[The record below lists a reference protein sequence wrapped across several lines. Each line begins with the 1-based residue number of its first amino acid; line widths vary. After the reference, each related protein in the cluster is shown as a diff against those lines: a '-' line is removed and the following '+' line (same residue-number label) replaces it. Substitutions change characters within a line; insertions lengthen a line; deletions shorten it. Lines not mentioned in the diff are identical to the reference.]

1 MTDATTAADGR
12 HMAAALA
19 LSARH
24 LGRTWPNPS
33 VGCVLV
39 QEGRVV
45 GRAVTAV
52 GGRPH
57 AEALA
62 LERAGAA
69 AAGAVAYVTLEP
81 CAHDGDL
88 RHRRGPSCAQA
99 LAAAGVARVVA
110 PFADPDPRTASAGF
124 RRLRE
129 AGVEVAVG
137 CMAEEAERLHA
148 GFLSRLARGRPL
160 VTLKVAASLDG
171 RVATAKGASRWITGE
186 ASRRQG
192 HALRAGHDA
201 VMVGSGTV
209 LADDPALTCRLEGL
223 AAASPVRVVADG
235 RLRLPEDAKLVR
247 TAAQVESWVLT
258 GRDAPGERRRRLRS
272 RGVAVLEVARGRC
285 GRLCPEAM
293 LRALGERGITRLLV
307 EGGPALATA
316 LLRAS
321 LVDRMAWFT
330 APRAMGGDGIA
341 ALAALGVDSLDALA
355 PWRVVER
362 LACGEDGVA
371 MLEAA

>member
-39 QEGRVV
+39 REGRVV
-45 GRAVTAV
+45 GRAITAV

-57 AEALA
+57 AETLA

-81 CAHDGDL
+81 CAHDGET
-88 RHRRGPSCAQA
+88 PSCAEA

-110 PFADPDPRTASAGF
+110 PFADPDPRTAAAGF

-137 CMAEEAERLHA
+137 CMAKEAERLHA

-186 ASRRQG
+186 ASRRLG

-247 TAAQVESWVLT
+247 TAAEVESWVLT

-272 RGVAVLEVARGRC
+272 RGVTVLEVAGGRC

-330 APRAMGGDGIA
+330 APLAMGGDGLA
-341 ALAALGVDSLDALA
+341 ALGALGVDSLDALA
-355 PWRVVER
+355 SWRVVER